1 MPRAEYE
8 RHLDPAQ
15 YARWKQRIADGEGT
29 CDFAACP
36 TFSGRSIDDDLAF
49 QLDRLHAVGIEE
61 AVAVDLTKPE
71 FGIPVA
77 RLVIPGLEGVD
88 ESPDYLLGARA
99 RSVVGESA

>member
-1 MPRAEYE
+1 M
-8 RHLDPAQ
+8 
-15 YARWKQRIADGEGT
+15 
-29 CDFAACP
+29 
-36 TFSGRSIDDDLAF
+36 
-49 QLDRLHAVGIEE
+49 
-61 AVAVDLTKPE
+61 AVDLTKPE